1 MRIVVTGAT
10 GQLGSQLI
18 EGIREGKNA
27 LGPLSAAVKE
37 AHVIGFGSRDL
48 DISDLD
54 ALRKAFQTEKPDIVI
69 NCAAYTD
76 VDGCESD
83 ADKAFRVNTLG
94 ARNIAVASEEVGAK
108 LVHISTDYVFSGEG
122 TVPFR
127 EYDVPAPQ
135 SVYGKT
141 KNMGEEAI
149 RECSTRYFIMRT
161 SWLYG
166 RNGKNFV
173 KTILRAARER
183 GSLEVVDDQRGNP
196 TNVEDLVYHILK
208 VMETEHYGT
217 YHCTGEGEGSWYDF
231 AKKIVEY
238 AGIEASVAPVTTD
251 KFPRPAKRPA
261 FSSLDNMM
269 LRLTVGDSMR
279 PWEDALKE
287 FILDLETTEYVRN

>member
-18 EGIREGKNA
+18 ECIKEGRNA
-27 LGPLSAAVKE
+27 LGPVSQTVKDAE
-37 AHVIGFGSRDL
+37 VTGFGSRDL
-48 DISDLD
+48 DIADLD
-54 ALRKAFQTEKPDIVI
+54 ALRKAFGEAKPDIVI

-76 VDGCESD
+76 VDGCESGP
-83 ADKAFRVNTLG
+83 DKAFRVNTLG
-94 ARNIAVASEEVGAK
+94 ARNIATASGEVGAK

-127 EYDVPAPQ
+127 EYDLPAPQ
-135 SVYGKT
+135 SVYGKS

-149 RECSTRYFIMRT
+149 RECTSRHFIMRT

-183 GSLEVVDDQRGNP
+183 GSLQVVDDQRGNP

-231 AKKIVEY
+231 AKKIVEF
-238 AGIEASVAPVTTD
+238 AGIDATVAPVTTD

-261 FSSLDNMM
+261 YSSLDNMM
-269 LRLTVGDSMR
+269 LRVTVGDHMR
-279 PWEDALKE
+279 PWEEALRE
-287 FILDLETTEYVRN
+287 FILETGSGAEVQK